1 MGVISQENTSALLML
16 ISYNYDVDVIA
27 SESHIYIYTVN
38 VYNNPT
44 SLDSISQIA
53 LILVDFYAACQ
64 QHSNVWDASLCARSV
79 ARPLQRIHNY
89 LFPTLAASQGQIY
102 LHCMPNTYS
111 TRQEENQQNSCPGS
125 CCTTCTGA
133 CLQRARTEIS
143 CTLAKKAGTAK
154 ETCQCLRNAKP
165 IEESENHKEIW
176 R

>member
-64 QHSNVWDASLCARSV
+64 QHSNV
-79 ARPLQRIHNY
+79 
-89 LFPTLAASQGQIY
+89 
-102 LHCMPNTYS
+102 
-111 TRQEENQQNSCPGS
+111 
-125 CCTTCTGA
+125 
-133 CLQRARTEIS
+133 
-143 CTLAKKAGTAK
+143 
-154 ETCQCLRNAKP
+154 
-165 IEESENHKEIW
+165 
-176 R
+176 